1 MKYDCDILIAG
12 GGPVGLALAGELGR
26 RSVDTIIIDP
36 KAGFHEHPRATYI
49 GPRTLEYFR
58 AWGIIDDV
66 LAAAVPADYPIDIAF
81 TETVAGEE
89 FMRLSYPN
97 IRESSNR
104 SPDILEKYPQL
115 NWSRY
120 GKIVIGQN
128 ILEPVLAKFVKNQP
142 SVRHFHEHTL
152 SSFEDFGD
160 HVVAK
165 VSLADGSIKEIR
177 SRYILGCDGAR
188 SVVRAQLGVKFEG
201 LGKVGESVNT
211 FFRSDRLLEAIGKR
225 PAAIYWVLKRGVTGA
240 FLAIDGRNH
249 WVFSRHLMPDEA
261 GTEEDPA
268 IAIRTALGCDV
279 DFTVI
284 SSWPWIPRELVAT
297 TYKTGSAILVGDAAH
312 LLSPTGGYGLNTG
325 VGDAMN
331 IAWKLQA
338 KLAGWGDDEL
348 LSTYES
354 ERKPVFRRNG
364 GQATHNRAVMREIMS
379 AGRRLATPA
388 DRSEAIQEIVASKPR
403 HGKHFDGMG
412 IYLGDRYDESA
423 IIVPDCTPS
432 PPWDAEIYYPSAKPG
447 GRLPLVWRDD
457 KTTLHDLCGQGFTL
471 FTVGED
477 ISSHFEREAARLGLP
492 LVVEKMP
499 REIMVQ
505 LQADHVLVR
514 PDGIIC
520 WRMTGVSANVETV
533 LGILMGKRLLAD
545 A

>member
-1 MKYDCDILIAG
+1 MTYDCDVLVVG

-26 RSVDTIIIDP
+26 RNVDTIIIDP
-36 KAGFHEHPRATYI
+36 KMGFHEHPRATYI

-66 LAAAVPADYPIDIAF
+66 MAAAVPEDYPIDIAF

-89 FMRLSYPN
+89 FMRLNYPS
-97 IRESSNR
+97 ILEASNR

-115 NWSRY
+115 HWSRY

-128 ILEPVLAKFVKNQP
+128 ILEPVLAKFVNNQP
-142 SVRHFHEHTL
+142 SVRHFHEQTL
-152 SSFEDFGD
+152 SSFEDFGN

-165 VSLADGSIKEIR
+165 VSLADGSTKEIR

-188 SVVRAQLGVKFEG
+188 SVVRAQMGVKLEG

-211 FFRSDRLLEAIGKR
+211 FFRSDRLLDAIGKQ
-225 PAAIYWVLKRGVTGA
+225 PAAIYWVLKQGVTGA

-261 GTEEDPA
+261 GAEEDPA

-297 TYKTGSAILVGDAAH
+297 TYKKGSAILVGDAAH

-325 VGDAMN
+325 MGDAMN

-338 KLAGWGDDEL
+338 TIEGWGDDAL
-348 LSTYES
+348 LSTYEN
-354 ERKPVFRRNG
+354 ERKPVFVRNG
-364 GQATHNRAVMREIMS
+364 AQATHNRSVMREIMS
-379 AGRRLATPA
+379 AGRRLAKP
-388 DRSEAIQEIVASKPR
+388 SERKAAIEEIAASKPR

-412 IYLGDRYDESA
+412 IYLGDRYDDSEV
-423 IIVPDCTPS
+423 IVHDHTSP
-432 PPWDAEIYYPSAKPG
+432 PPWDAEIYHPSPKPG
-447 GRLPLVWRDD
+447 GRLPLVWADN

-471 FTVGED
+471 FTTSVD
-477 ISSHFEREAARLGLP
+477 ISDLFKREAERKKLP
-492 LVVEKMP
+492 LTVQKMA
-499 REIMVQ
+499 RSVMDQ

-514 PDGIIC
+514 PDGIVC
-520 WRMTGVSANVETV
+520 WRMTGVSANAETI
-533 LGILMGKRLLAD
+533 LGIVTGKRVLTD